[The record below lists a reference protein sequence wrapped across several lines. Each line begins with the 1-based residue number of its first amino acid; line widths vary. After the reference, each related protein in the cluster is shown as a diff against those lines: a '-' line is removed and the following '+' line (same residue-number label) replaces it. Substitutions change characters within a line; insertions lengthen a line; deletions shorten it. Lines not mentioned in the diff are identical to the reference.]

1 MNFSCFQNLQ
11 SVHCANSALQRNLS
25 VRFQLGSCK
34 QSHYKQALIVFT
46 RGEEEEGNPGQ
57 PDKPIWVTSPQG
69 SEVSRLA
76 HLGAVLGAAGAIAIT
91 SALPSAPAEA
101 ADVSQTLSRM

>member
-34 QSHYKQALIVFT
+34 QSHYKQALTVFT
-46 RGEEEEGNPGQ
+46 REEGEGNPRQ
-57 PDKPIWVTSPQG
+57 PDRLSWVTSPQG
-69 SEVSRLA
+69 SGVSRLSR
-76 HLGAVLGAAGAIAIT
+76 LGAVLGAAGAIAST

-101 ADVSQTLSRM
+101 ADVPQTLSRM